1 MKRAD
6 LTVGADY
13 LAHRAN
19 DWDTSSW
26 GGPGEKVT
34 VLDTGFWDI
43 GSYGRTGSK
52 VTNEVVLIDGRTA
65 TLPSSYRRQKNG
77 HSGRY
82 VVVRTQSGKVGLR
95 EVRELRAPWEEGVA
109 RIEARDRANA
119 EAAARRQV
127 AQAEERRRLDALA
140 AEIVRRTGKAP
151 GRLHA
156 NALGAV
162 TLPLGLLEVLL
173 FPTNPVK
180 EN

>member
-26 GGPGEKVT
+26 SGPGEKVT
-34 VLDTGFWDI
+34 VLDVGFWDLSHRYGYQKGTTKDVTLTD
-43 GSYGRTGSK
+43 GSTVSIPSLYTTQK
-52 VTNEVVLIDGRTA
+52 DGRE
-65 TLPSSYRRQKNG
+65 
-77 HSGRY
+77 GRC
-82 VVVRTQSGKVGLR
+82 VLVRDASGKVRLR
-95 EVRELRAPWEEGVA
+95 ESRELRAPWEEGVA

-162 TLPLGLLEVLL
+162 TLPLGLLEALL